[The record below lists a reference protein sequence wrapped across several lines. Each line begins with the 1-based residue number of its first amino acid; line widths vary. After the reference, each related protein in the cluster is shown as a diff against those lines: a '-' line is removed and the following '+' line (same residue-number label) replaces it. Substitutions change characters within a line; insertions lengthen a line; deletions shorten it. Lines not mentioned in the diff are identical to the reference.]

1 MDGIDVHINY
11 GLKYFR

>member
-1 MDGIDVHINY
+1 MDGTDVHINY